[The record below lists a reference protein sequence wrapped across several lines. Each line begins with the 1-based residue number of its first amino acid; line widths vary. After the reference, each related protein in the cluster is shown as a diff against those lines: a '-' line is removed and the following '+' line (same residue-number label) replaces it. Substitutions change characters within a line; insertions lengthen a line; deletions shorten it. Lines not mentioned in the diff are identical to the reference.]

1 MRFGGAYMK
10 DIIWNKIILDEFI
23 KLAILTETEE
33 KILRTRIAGWSRV
46 KQSMEFNMS
55 VSTVDCIIK
64 MINQK
69 YDMVQ
74 PYSTILPK
82 RKKKE

>member
-1 MRFGGAYMK
+1 MK

-23 KLAILTETEE
+23 RLAILTETEE
-33 KILRTRIAGWSRV
+33 KILRSRIAGWSRV
-46 KQSMEFNMS
+46 KQAMEYNMS

-64 MINQK
+64 KINQK

-74 PYSTILPK
+74 PHSNILPK
-82 RKKKE
+82 RKKKQ

>member
-1 MRFGGAYMK
+1 MK
-10 DIIWNKIILDEFI
+10 DIIWNRIILDEFI
-23 KLAILTETEE
+23 YLAMLTDTEE
-33 KILRTRIAGWSRV
+33 KILRTRIAGWSRA

-55 VSTVDCIIK
+55 ISTVDCVIK

-74 PYSTILPK
+74 PYSEILPK
-82 RKKKE
+82 RKKSTNS

>member
-1 MRFGGAYMK
+1 MK
-10 DIIWNKIILDEFI
+10 DIVWNKIILDEFI

-33 KILRTRIAGWSRV
+33 KILRTRIAGWSRAR
-46 KQSMEFNMS
+46 QAMEFNMS
-55 VSTVDCIIK
+55 ISAVDCLIK

-74 PYSTILPK
+74 PYSDILPK
-82 RKKKE
+82 RKKKEIVSQ

>member
-1 MRFGGAYMK
+1 MK

-23 KLAILTETEE
+23 RLAFLTETEE
-33 KILRTRIAGWSRV
+33 NILRTRIAGWSRAH
-46 KQSMEFNMS
+46 QAIEFNMS
-55 VSTVDCIIK
+55 ISTVDCLIK

-74 PYSTILPK
+74 PYSNILPK
-82 RKKKE
+82 RKKKDTVSK

>member
-1 MRFGGAYMK
+1 MK
-10 DIIWNKIILDEFI
+10 DIVWNKIILDEFI

-33 KILRTRIAGWSRV
+33 KILRTRIAGWSRA
-46 KQSMEFNMS
+46 KQAMEFNMS
-55 VSTVDCIIK
+55 ISTVDCLIK

-74 PYSTILPK
+74 PYSDILPK
-82 RKKKE
+82 RKKKEIVSQ

>member
-1 MRFGGAYMK
+1 MK

>member
-1 MRFGGAYMK
+1 MK

-23 KLAILTETEE
+23 RLAILTETEE
-33 KILRTRIAGWSRV
+33 QILRTRIAGWSRV
-46 KQSMEFNMS
+46 KQAMELNLS
-55 VSTVDCIIK
+55 VSTVDCIIR

-74 PYSTILPK
+74 PYSEILPK
-82 RKKKE
+82 RKKKQ

>member
-1 MRFGGAYMK
+1 MK
-10 DIIWNKIILDEFI
+10 GIVWNRIILDEFI
-23 KLAILTETEE
+23 HLALLTETEE

-55 VSTVDCIIK
+55 LATIDSIIRTIK
-64 MINQK
+64 IK

-74 PYSTILPK
+74 PYSTILPV
-82 RKKKE
+82 RKKNIKIQ

>member
-1 MRFGGAYMK
+1 MK

-46 KQSMEFNMS
+46 KQSIELNLS
-55 VSTVDCIIK
+55 ISTVDCIIR

-74 PYSTILPK
+74 PYSDILPK
-82 RKKKE
+82 RKKKQ

>member
-1 MRFGGAYMK
+1 MK

-46 KQSMEFNMS
+46 KQAMELNMS

-74 PYSTILPK
+74 PYSPILPK

>member
-1 MRFGGAYMK
+1 MK
-10 DIIWNKIILDEFI
+10 DIIWNRIILDEFI
-23 KLAILTETEE
+23 RLAFLTETEE

-55 VSTVDCIIK
+55 ISSVDCAIK
-64 MINQK
+64 MIKQK

-74 PYSTILPK
+74 PYSPILPK